1 MKVIYWDVVS
11 PEEIGTSEF
20 RRELEI
26 PGDLDAREAALVASE
41 LVDKADFAGVDS
53 GIGQTATN
61 YIQVGGEMFR
71 VDKRVVVERR
81 ATPLET
87 DPVPTKQLALPLTS
101 ESPPVQTPLSVED
114 RVFRVIRG
122 YVSEHISGGITIA
135 LTTKLDSIFDTVDR
149 HQPIARGTQPG
160 IVELSFGLEG
170 EFGFDSS
177 EDYVDEWVTVGDVV
191 KCVEKMLLSQGVAKP
206 APLVEHQRPGIW

>member
-1 MKVIYWDVVS
+1 LLLQATEKGAQIVKVIYWDVVG

-87 DPVPTKQLALPLTS
+87 DPVPTKQLALPLIS
-101 ESPPVQTPLSVED
+101 EPPPAQTPLSVED

-122 YVSEHISGGITIA
+122 YAQGDFDLSSQTR
-135 LTTKLDSIFDTVDR
+135 LDSIFDSVGV
-149 HQPIARGTQPG
+149 IEVS
-160 IVELSFGLEG
+160 IGLEG
-170 EFGFDSS
+170 EFGFDFA
-177 EDYVDEWVTVGDVV
+177 EDRFEEWATIDDVV

>member
-26 PGDLDAREAALVASE
+26 PGDLNAREAALVASE

-87 DPVPTKQLALPLTS
+87 DPVSTKQLALPLTS

-122 YVSEHISGGITIA
+122 YAQGDFDLSSQTR
-135 LTTKLDSIFDTVDR
+135 LDSIFDSVGV
-149 HQPIARGTQPG
+149 IEVS
-160 IVELSFGLEG
+160 IGLEG
-170 EFGFDSS
+170 EFGFDFA
-177 EDYVDEWVTVGDVV
+177 EDPFEDWVTINDVV

>member
-26 PGDLDAREAALVASE
+26 PDDLDAREAALVASE
-41 LVDKADFAGVDS
+41 LVDIADFAGVDS

-101 ESPPVQTPLSVED
+101 EPPPVQTPLSVED

-122 YVSEHISGGITIA
+122 YAKGDFDLSSQTR
-135 LTTKLDSIFDTVDR
+135 LDSIFDSVGV
-149 HQPIARGTQPG
+149 IEVS
-160 IVELSFGLEG
+160 IGLEG
-170 EFGFDSS
+170 EFGFDFA
-177 EDYVDEWVTVGDVV
+177 EDHFEDWVTVDDVV
-191 KCVEKMLLSQGVAKP
+191 KCVERMMLEQGTARADRREASP
-206 APLVEHQRPGIW
+206 RPGLW

>member
-87 DPVPTKQLALPLTS
+87 DPVSTKQLALPLTS

-122 YVSEHISGGITIA
+122 YAQGDFDLSSQTR
-135 LTTKLDSIFDTVDR
+135 LDSIFDSVGV
-149 HQPIARGTQPG
+149 IEVS
-160 IVELSFGLEG
+160 IGLEG
-170 EFGFDSS
+170 EFGFDFA
-177 EDYVDEWVTVGDVV
+177 EDHFEDWVTVDDVV

>member
-87 DPVPTKQLALPLTS
+87 DPVSTKQLALPLTS
-101 ESPPVQTPLSVED
+101 EPPPVQTPLSVED

-122 YVSEHISGGITIA
+122 YAKGDFDLSSQTR
-135 LTTKLDSIFDTVDR
+135 LDSIFDSVGV
-149 HQPIARGTQPG
+149 IEVS
-160 IVELSFGLEG
+160 IGLEG
-170 EFGFDSS
+170 EFGFDFA
-177 EDYVDEWVTVGDVV
+177 EDHFEDWVTVGDVV

>member
-26 PGDLDAREAALVASE
+26 PDDLDAREAALVASE
-41 LVDKADFAGVDS
+41 LVDIADFAGVDS

-61 YIQVGGEMFR
+61 YIQVGSEMFR

-87 DPVPTKQLALPLTS
+87 DPVPTKQLAPPLTT
-101 ESPPVQTPLSVED
+101 ETPPAQTPLSVED

-122 YVSEHISGGITIA
+122 YAQGDFDLSAQTR
-135 LTTKLDSIFDTVDR
+135 LDSIFDSVGV
-149 HQPIARGTQPG
+149 IEVS
-160 IVELSFGLEG
+160 IGLEG
-170 EFGFDSS
+170 EFGFDFA
-177 EDYVDEWVTVGDVV
+177 EDRFEEWATIDDVV
-191 KCVEKMLLSQGVAKP
+191 KCVERMMLEQGVAKP

>member
-26 PGDLDAREAALVASE
+26 PDDLDAREAALVASE
-41 LVDKADFAGVDS
+41 LVDIADFAGVDS

-61 YIQVGGEMFR
+61 YIQVGSEMFR

-87 DPVPTKQLALPLTS
+87 EPVPTKQLALPLTT
-101 ESPPVQTPLSVED
+101 ETPPAQTPLSVED

-122 YVSEHISGGITIA
+122 YAQGDFDLSAQTR
-135 LTTKLDSIFDTVDR
+135 LDSIFDSVGV
-149 HQPIARGTQPG
+149 IEVS
-160 IVELSFGLEG
+160 IGLEG
-170 EFGFDSS
+170 EFGFDFA
-177 EDYVDEWVTVGDVV
+177 EDRFEEWATIDDVV
-191 KCVEKMLLSQGVAKP
+191 KCVERMMLEQGVAKP

>member
-26 PGDLDAREAALVASE
+26 PDDLDAREAALVASE

-122 YVSEHISGGITIA
+122 YAQGDFDLSSQTR
-135 LTTKLDSIFDTVDR
+135 LDSIFDSVGV
-149 HQPIARGTQPG
+149 IEVS
-160 IVELSFGLEG
+160 IGLEG
-170 EFGFDSS
+170 EFGFDFA
-177 EDYVDEWVTVGDVV
+177 EDHFEDWVTVDDVV
-191 KCVEKMLLSQGVAKP
+191 KCVEKMLLSQGTVKP
-206 APLVEHQRPGIW
+206 APPVEHQRPGIW